1 MTEQEVVGRISWKL
15 DKVFNPVEPP
25 NVSMLSL
32 SISQRGVASFA
43 VGEGGAEEPGRGRA
57 TYPRDGEEGR
67 VSPETSARPGRR
79 GFCFCDRWWAAPR
92 AHPCSSLQTP
102 PGAQHP
108 SSGVALPPGEP

>member
-43 VGEGGAEEPGRGRA
+43 VGEGGCRG
-57 TYPRDGEEGR
+57 T
-67 VSPETSARPGRR
+67 
-79 GFCFCDRWWAAPR
+79 
-92 AHPCSSLQTP
+92 
-102 PGAQHP
+102 
-108 SSGVALPPGEP
+108 